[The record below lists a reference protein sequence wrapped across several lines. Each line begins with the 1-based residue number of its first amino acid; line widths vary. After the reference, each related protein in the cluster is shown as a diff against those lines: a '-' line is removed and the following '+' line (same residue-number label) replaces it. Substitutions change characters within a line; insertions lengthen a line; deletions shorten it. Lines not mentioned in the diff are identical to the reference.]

1 MVREEAGDQVDRQD
15 GHLTNRLVERPREGA
30 RRVGR
35 GRDRDREVGE
45 RVQDEEARGLVNR
58 LDGRKQ

>member
-45 RVQDEEARGLVNR
+45 RVQDEEA
-58 LDGRKQ
+58 